1 MGLSTILTAALLLV
15 PLGPLP
21 SPAVSRSAGAGRVYL
36 TMEEALRLAFPK
48 CRIEKQTVYLTREE
62 RRRAERLAKDDVDER
77 IVRPYVA
84 TRDGALVGTAYF
96 DAHLVRT
103 LRETL
108 MVVVDPQGRV
118 QRVEVLAFAEPEDYV
133 PREGF
138 YAQFRGRVLDDDL
151 VLERGIRGVTG
162 ATLTATATVGA
173 VRRVLALHRVVVE
186 RGAGAR

>member
-1 MGLSTILTAALLLV
+1 MGLSTILAAALLLV